1 MPLKVVVVG
10 GGIAGLA
17 SATAL
22 RRAGHNVTMLERSQ
36 RFDNEVGAAIHVPPN
51 STRPLIAWGFD
62 VVRARLVR
70 FKHNLFADGKTLE
83 VQWLVEKDTKQID
96 KVYGGPWMAA
106 HRVDLHEEL
115 RRLAFAEPGVGDE
128 TWGTIE
134 VRLGAEVVAYSPET
148 PSVTLAD
155 GQVVSGDLVVVA
167 NGIHSG
173 APAAI
178 AGQTVTPKAVGVYNF
193 CYRFLIPTEV
203 LNSDPE
209 TKDWDKERGDGAMNS
224 FVAGDKRLVSYTCRN
239 NEVHNFVGL
248 FNDPSAGLGQREDWH
263 ASADKSKVLET
274 FSEFH
279 PQLKAIISKA
289 TEYKQWPL
297 LYRDPLPT
305 WIKGGMVMVG
315 DASHPMLPFQGQGGA
330 QAVEDGVAL
339 GISMAGATPETV
351 GERLVAFDSVRRNR
365 ASALQILSNVGQDE
379 ALKVRAEAGR
389 FVPIETVPKGP
400 DEFYDF
406 SFGYNV
412 VKDMVNTMRKTIDA
426 EFELPKGFFIKE
438 PVIPKEQMV

>member
-1 MPLKVVVVG
+1 MVLKVIVVG

-17 SATAL
+17 STTAL
-22 RRAGHNVTMLERSQ
+22 RRAGHNVTILERSQ

-83 VQWLVEKDTKQID
+83 VQWLAEKDTKLID
-96 KVYGGPWMAA
+96 DVYGGPWMAA

-115 RRLAFAEPGVGDE
+115 RRLAFAEPAAVDDA
-128 TWGTIE
+128 WGTVE

-173 APAAI
+173 APAAVT
-178 AGQTVTPKAVGVYNF
+178 GKTVTPKAVGAYNF

-224 FVAGDKRLVSYTCRN
+224 FVVGDKRLVTYTCRN

-248 FNDPSAGLGQREDWH
+248 FNDPSAGSGQREDWH
-263 ASADKSKVLET
+263 ASADRSKVLET

-279 PQLKAIISKA
+279 PQLRTVISKA

-305 WIKGGMVMVG
+305 WIKGGMVIVG

-379 ALKVRAEAGR
+379 ALKVRAEAAK

-400 DEFYDF
+400 DEFYAF
-406 SFGYNV
+406 SFAYNV
-412 VKDMVNTMRKTIDA
+412 VKDMVSTMRKNIDPQ
-426 EFELPKGFFIKE
+426 FELPKGFFIKE
-438 PVIPKEQMV
+438 PVVPGQ

>member
-1 MPLKVVVVG
+1 MTLKVVVVG

-22 RRAGHNVTMLERSQ
+22 RRAGHNVTILERSQ

-70 FKHNLFADGKTLE
+70 FKHNVFADGRTLD
-83 VQWLVEKDTKQID
+83 VQMVIEKDTNQID
-96 KVYGGPWMAA
+96 QVYGGPWMAA

-115 RRLAFAEPGVGDE
+115 RRLAFAEPGAGGE
-128 TWGTIE
+128 AWGTVD

-148 PSVTLAD
+148 PSVTLA
-155 GQVVSGDLVVVA
+155 GGEVVSGDLVVVA

-173 APAAI
+173 APAAVT
-178 AGQTVTPKAVGVYNF
+178 GQTVTPKAVGVYNF

-203 LNSDPE
+203 LNSDPA

-224 FVAGDKRLVSYTCRN
+224 FVVGDKRLVSYTCRD

-248 FNDPSAGLGQREDWH
+248 FNDPSAGSGQREDR
-263 ASADKSKVLET
+263 SKVLET

-279 PQLKAIISKA
+279 PQLLTIISKA
-289 TEYKQWPL
+289 SEYKQWPL

-305 WIKGGMVMVG
+305 WIKGGMTIVG

-351 GERLVAFDSVRRNR
+351 GERLVVFDGVRRNR

-379 ALKVRAEAGR
+379 AHKVREEVGK
-389 FVPIETVPKGP
+389 FIPIETVPKGP
-400 DEFYDF
+400 EEFYAF

-412 VKDMVNTMRKTIDA
+412 VKDMVDTMRKKIDPQ
-426 EFELPKGFFIKE
+426 FELPKGFFIKE
-438 PVIPKEQMV
+438 PAIPGQA